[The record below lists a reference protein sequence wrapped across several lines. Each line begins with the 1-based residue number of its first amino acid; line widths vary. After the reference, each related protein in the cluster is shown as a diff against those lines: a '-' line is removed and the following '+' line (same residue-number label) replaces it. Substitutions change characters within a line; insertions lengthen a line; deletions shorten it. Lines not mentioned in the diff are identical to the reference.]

1 MLLEGL
7 MPYFAALGPFRS
19 ERNAQLGL
27 AQLRETNDVLPIN
40 PVDEGKP
47 IADLMQQQNSGLIF
61 SSVPW
66 GVQRLLAVD
75 DVGRQGAERSGVVE
89 WHAMRDGRLGFVAY
103 LNEPDFEARWSS
115 RDYIDMVMSPT
126 FALGAF
132 ECPAFVPKGAV
143 AKISDEDLPMG
154 DESLRVLRVSLQRSP
169 DPVLLFSISQG
180 ELFSVPLD
188 E

>member
-1 MLLEGL
+1 
-7 MPYFAALGPFRS
+7 
-19 ERNAQLGL
+19 
-27 AQLRETNDVLPIN
+27 
-40 PVDEGKP
+40 
-47 IADLMQQQNSGLIF
+47 
-61 SSVPW
+61 
-66 GVQRLLAVD
+66 
-75 DVGRQGAERSGVVE
+75 
-89 WHAMRDGRLGFVAY
+89 
-103 LNEPDFEARWSS
+103 
-115 RDYIDMVMSPT
+115 MSPT